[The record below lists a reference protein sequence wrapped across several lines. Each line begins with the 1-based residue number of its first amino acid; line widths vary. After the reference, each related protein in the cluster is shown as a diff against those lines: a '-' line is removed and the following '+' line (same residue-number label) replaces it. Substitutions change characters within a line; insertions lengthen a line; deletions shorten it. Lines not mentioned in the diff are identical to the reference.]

1 MRQIFYVDLAMCG
14 GEELP
19 ADFELEDFCEVL
31 QGKLPGVEV
40 VPMTDANERAVNRD
54 SLLVPDTV
62 FTEALGEYCHR

>member
-1 MRQIFYVDLAMCG
+1 MRQIFYVDWTMCG

-19 ADFELEDFCEVL
+19 GDFDLEDFCEVL

-40 VPMTDANERAVNRD
+40 VAVADTTERAVNLD
-54 SLLVPDTV
+54 PALVPDTV

>member
-1 MRQIFYVDLAMCG
+1 MRQLFYVDWAMCG

-19 ADFELEDFCEVL
+19 GDFDLDDFCEVL

-40 VPMTDANERAVNRD
+40 VPVNDVRERAINLD
-54 SLLVPDTV
+54 SHLVPDTV